1 MNSSLKTKIIGL
13 MALFM
18 CCLVA
23 LLSYVSVS
31 ATLQRGEIRLQEY
44 QEMLYKQKTDTM
56 KSLVESIAS
65 TAAMLP
71 EEEAK
76 QFIRNAR
83 YGSDGYFLVI
93 NTNGNMVVHIDQQL
107 EGQSLSGIKDAGS
120 NAFLLKLLEQCRE
133 KGEGTVQYSWIKPG
147 TGSAEAKSSYGKAI
161 GKWNWV
167 IVTGVY
173 LDDVQA
179 AVHKE
184 ENRIQQEVWSTIQHY
199 LLIALFAFMLLILAA
214 VFFINRYI
222 ARPLAGAVT
231 KVNSYAAKIDETV
244 STQASFSIELSSS
257 VSEISATME
266 EFSSSAILIT
276 NHSQGVADS
285 AAQTL
290 EKTRQGVAEVEA
302 LTEKMKEIYHDNQSN
317 IQEIVALGHK
327 SKEINKIMEF
337 INSIANQTRL
347 IAFNAALEAASAGDA
362 GKRFGVVALE
372 IRRLADSVMDSTKEI
387 ETKINEIVAAVS
399 RQVVASEK
407 NTKGIEDGMM
417 YSERTVSI
425 IYDIETAADQTTD
438 AVRQIVLSIQQQ
450 QTAGE
455 QVLTS
460 LRQIKQGT
468 NDNTAMIQ
476 QTKAISN
483 ELSNLAKE
491 LELVVEH
498 GKKLAV
504 AKETNK

>member
-1 MNSSLKTKIIGL
+1 MNSSLKVKIIGL

-23 LLSYVSVS
+23 VLSYVSVS
-31 ATLQRGEIRLQEY
+31 STLQRGEVRLRNY
-44 QEMLYKQKTDTM
+44 QDMLYKQKTDSM
-56 KSLVESIAS
+56 KNLIEAISSTVSL
-65 TAAMLP
+65 MP

-76 QFIRNAR
+76 QFVRNAR
-83 YGSDGYFLVI
+83 YAADGYFLVI
-93 NTNGNMVVHIDQQL
+93 NTNGNMVVHIDRNL
-107 EGQSLSGIKDAGS
+107 EMQPISAIKDVNNS
-120 NAFLLKLLEQCRE
+120 AFLNKLLEQCKE
-133 KGEGTVQYSWIKPG
+133 KGEGTVQYSWMKPG
-147 TGSAEAKSSYGKAI
+147 SSKPESKMSYGKVI
-161 GKWNWV
+161 GKWNWIV
-167 IVTGVY
+167 VTGDY
-173 LDDVQA
+173 LEDVEA
-179 AVHKE
+179 AVNE
-184 ENRIQQEVWSTIQHY
+184 EKNHIQQEVWSTIERY
-199 LLIALFAFMLLILAA
+199 LLISALALLIIIAIA
-214 VFFINRYI
+214 GFFINRYI
-222 ARPLAGAVT
+222 TEPLAGAIT
-231 KVNSYAAKIDETV
+231 KVNNYAAKINDTV
-244 STQASFSIELSSS
+244 TTQASFSLELSSS

-266 EFSSSAILIT
+266 EFSSSGVLIT

-290 EKTRQGVAEVEA
+290 QRTRQGVAEVDA
-302 LTEKMKEIYHDNQSN
+302 LMEKMKEIYNDNQVN

-337 INSIANQTRL
+337 INNIASQTRL
-347 IAFNAALEAASAGDA
+347 IAFNAALEAASAGEA

-372 IRRLADSVMDSTKEI
+372 IRRLADSVMESTKEI

-407 NTKGIEDGMM
+407 NTKGIEEGMS

-425 IYDIETAADQTTD
+425 IYDIENAADQTTD

-455 QVLTS
+455 QVLTA

-476 QTKAISN
+476 QTKTISK
-483 ELSNLAKE
+483 ELANLAEE
-491 LELVVEH
+491 LEQVVEH
-498 GKKLAV
+498 GKKSAA
-504 AKETNK
+504 AKQVDD